1 MNATKHEVGSLVRAR
16 GRDWVVQPESYQID
30 DLIVLQPLD
39 GSLHT
44 SIAVDAALEDV
55 VSSSFSLPKAQ
66 NADGADVKNNIGS
79 LEQAVL
85 LRDAVKLSFRNAAG
99 PFRCLSRIG
108 VEPRPY
114 QLVPLMMALRQE
126 TVRLLISD
134 DVGIGKTVESL
145 LIARELHDRGEIS
158 GFTVLCPPHLA
169 EQWRDALQEQF
180 GYSEVTLVLSS
191 TAKRLEKEL
200 SDGDDSIFKQHPIT
214 VVSMDF
220 IKQPNRR
227 DSFIRT
233 CPQLVI
239 VDEAHG
245 AAKREGTNR
254 NAQKRHELLQELASN
269 DEQHLILVTATPH
282 SGHQDAFASLVSLL
296 DPQFYDI
303 AINEHP
309 SENDKRKLAKHIVQR
324 RRPDIR
330 RDFNDMGATFPD
342 RVESTREYSVNKEQ
356 KQLIDDIVDWG
367 LGRISAV
374 DGDKRKQRV
383 RTWSMLGLLRAIA
396 SSPNAALAGLKTR
409 AESLENEEEI
419 SKKHASL
426 DIRVF
431 DRSTEQGIIDEVA
444 GADEL
449 LDGTSTEIVNDF
461 ITRFSQVDPAKDEK
475 VIALKQGLQNMLK
488 DGFNPIVFC
497 RFVPTVDMLVT
508 ILQNDKKFKNIHI
521 EGLTGRLN
529 PDERIR
535 RIEQLTPLGDVQK
548 IMIATDCLAEG
559 INLQDNFNAVI
570 HYDLSWSPTTHEQ
583 REGRVDR
590 FGQNSPEVRA
600 LSLVGLNN
608 RIDAYV
614 ARIIIEKQRTIRAS
628 LGISVPAPDA
638 AKAISQAIT
647 DGWLGQ
653 KPETTRQ
660 VRLFE
665 FLDSEDAQR
674 NMEEEWSNSAKNES
688 KRRSR
693 FSQATIDVTEVQ
705 QEVMSIRE
713 ALGKPKDVHRFL
725 VKALQANNIQPSIN
739 PDDLTLEFST
749 QSAPRQLFDSVQ
761 MNDEEKLAVVDD
773 LSPVPPGWKRIVR
786 TSKVVEQMANHVMG
800 QTLDP
805 KSNGRGRRLSVTRT
819 NDVKERVF
827 ILLARGRFS
836 LNQTYR
842 SKQTSLLVESLVV
855 LGFKGQIDRPQFLTE
870 DEINDLWSVQPS
882 GNVPG
887 GQAEMILNQLIPKF
901 KEPQF
906 TSKIQ
911 EIMLA
916 EGEQIRDA
924 HQRVRSIVNKK
935 LELEI
940 LPHHPIDLISLN
952 VLLPGGGN

>member
-1 MNATKHEVGSLVRAR
+1 MTEFKHEVGSLVRAR
-16 GRDWVVQPESYQID
+16 GRDWVVQPDSYQID
-30 DLIVLQPLD
+30 DFIILQPLD
-39 GSLHT
+39 GSHHA
-44 SIAVDAALEDV
+44 SIAADSVLEDV

-66 NADGADVKNNIGS
+66 NADEGDMKNNIGS

-126 TVRLLISD
+126 TVRLLIAD

-158 GFTVLCPPHLA
+158 GFSVLCPPHLA

-180 GYSEVTLVLSS
+180 GYDEVTLVLSS
-191 TAKRLEKEL
+191 TAKGLEKEL

-254 NAQKRHELLQELASN
+254 NAQKRHELLKQLASN
-269 DEQHLILVTATPH
+269 EHQHLILVTATPH

-296 DPQFYDI
+296 DPEFYDI
-303 AINEHP
+303 AMNENP

-330 RDFNDMGATFPD
+330 REFKDMGTTFPD
-342 RVESTREYSVNKEQ
+342 RVEDTREYSVNKEQ

-374 DGDKRKQRV
+374 KADKRKQRV

-396 SSPNAALAGLKTR
+396 SSPKAALAGLKTR
-409 AESLENEEEI
+409 AESLDNDEAI
-419 SKKHASL
+419 SKKNASL

-449 LDGTSTEIVNDF
+449 LDGTNDETVSDF
-461 ITRFSQVDPAKDEK
+461 IRRFSEIDPTKDDK
-475 VIALKQGLQNMLK
+475 VIALKKGLQNMIK

-508 ILQNDKKFKNIHI
+508 ILQGDKRFKNVHI
-521 EGLTGRLN
+521 EGLTGRIN
-529 PDERIR
+529 ADERVR
-535 RIEQLTPLGDVQK
+535 RIEQLTPLGDVRK
-548 IMIATDCLAEG
+548 IMIATDCLSEG
-559 INLQDNFNAVI
+559 INLQEYFNAVI

-590 FGQNSPEVRA
+590 FGQTSPEVRA

-638 AKAISQAIT
+638 SQAISQAIEQ
-647 DGWLGQ
+647 GWLGQ
-653 KPETTRQ
+653 MPEATRQ
-660 VRLFE
+660 AGLFE
-665 FLDSEDAQR
+665 YLPAEDAQHA
-674 NMEEEWSNSAKNES
+674 MEEEWTSSAKRES

-693 FSQATIDVTEVQ
+693 FSQSAIDVSEVQ
-705 QEVMSIRE
+705 QEVKSIRE

-725 VKALQANNIQPSIN
+725 VKSLQANNIQPLTNSN
-739 PDDLTLEFST
+739 DLSLEFST

-761 MNDEEKLAVVDD
+761 LNDVEKLAVVDD
-773 LSPVPPGWKRIVR
+773 LSPVPPGWRRIVR
-786 TSKVVEQMANHVMG
+786 TSKIVEQMANYIMG

-819 NDVKERVF
+819 NDVDERVF

-842 SKQTSLLVESLVV
+842 SKQTSLLVETIVV
-855 LGFKGQIDRPQFLTE
+855 MGFKGQPDRPQFLTE
-870 DEINDLWSVQPS
+870 DEINKLWIVNPS
-882 GNVPG
+882 GNVSG

-901 KEPQF
+901 NEPLF
-906 TSKIQ
+906 TSKIE

-916 EGEQIRDA
+916 EGEQILEA

-935 LELEI
+935 LDLEI
-940 LPHHPIDLISLN
+940 LPHHPIDLLSLN
-952 VLLPGGGN
+952 VLLPGGDN